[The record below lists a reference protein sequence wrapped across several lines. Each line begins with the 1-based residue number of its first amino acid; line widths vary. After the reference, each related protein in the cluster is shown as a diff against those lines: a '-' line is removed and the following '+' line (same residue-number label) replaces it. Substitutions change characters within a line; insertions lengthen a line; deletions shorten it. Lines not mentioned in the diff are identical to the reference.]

1 MNTTPAD
8 LRQASEEKYR
18 ALVEATGTGYLII
31 DAIGRV
37 LDANEEYVRLTGHG
51 ELGQILGRPVTDWTA
66 EHEREKNARAV
77 EQCARVGFIRNF
89 VIDYVDGKGRITPV
103 EINATTVG
111 VGDSLRIVSLCRD
124 VTERKQFEDVLRES
138 EERWKFALE
147 GAGDGVWDWNIQTGT
162 AVYSRRWK
170 EMLGYAEHEIG
181 NAAAEW
187 SSRVHP
193 DDMADVMAKIQ
204 AHIAGETPSAAV
216 EFRMLCKD
224 GSWKWTLG
232 RGMVVSRG
240 SEGQPL
246 RLVGTNTDISERK
259 CAEAALK
266 EQKDFFHLI
275 AETIGDF
282 IAVLDLD
289 GRRIYNS
296 PSYSHFFGTATDL
309 RGTDSF
315 NEVHADDRERVRQV
329 FRDTVATGKGR
340 QIQYRMQLANGS
352 IREMESMGN
361 LIRDQDGRA
370 KRVVVVSRD
379 ITERKQMEDEVRQMA
394 FYDPLTRLPNR
405 RLLGDRL
412 GQCMAANKR
421 SACYGALMFLD
432 LDNFKPLNDGYG
444 HAVGDSLLV
453 EVARRLLGCVRQ
465 MDTVARFG
473 GDEFIVMLREL
484 NTDQDESTAQ
494 ARVIAEKIRLRLA
507 EPYALSVTQEGR
519 PDATVEH
526 QCTVSIGVTLFSDHE
541 ANTDDILKWADI
553 AMYEAKAAG
562 RNVIR
567 FNDRYGPPYFPGTPS
582 RT

>member
-1 MNTTPAD
+1 
-8 LRQASEEKYR
+8 
-18 ALVEATGTGYLII
+18 
-31 DAIGRV
+31 
-37 LDANEEYVRLTGHG
+37 
-51 ELGQILGRPVTDWTA
+51 
-66 EHEREKNARAV
+66 
-77 EQCARVGFIRNF
+77 
-89 VIDYVDGKGRITPV
+89 
-103 EINATTVG
+103 
-111 VGDSLRIVSLCRD
+111 
-124 VTERKQFEDVLRES
+124 
-138 EERWKFALE
+138 
-147 GAGDGVWDWNIQTGT
+147 
-162 AVYSRRWK
+162 
-170 EMLGYAEHEIG
+170 
-181 NAAAEW
+181 
-187 SSRVHP
+187 
-193 DDMADVMAKIQ
+193 
-204 AHIAGETPSAAV
+204 
-216 EFRMLCKD
+216 
-224 GSWKWTLG
+224 
-232 RGMVVSRG
+232 
-240 SEGQPL
+240 
-246 RLVGTNTDISERK
+246 
-259 CAEAALK
+259 
-266 EQKDFFHLI
+266 
-275 AETIGDF
+275 
-282 IAVLDLD
+282 
-289 GRRIYNS
+289 
-296 PSYSHFFGTATDL
+296 
-309 RGTDSF
+309 
-315 NEVHADDRERVRQV
+315 
-329 FRDTVATGKGR
+329 
-340 QIQYRMQLANGS
+340 MQLANGS

-484 NTDQDESTAQ
+484 NADQDESTAQ

-526 QCTVSIGVTLFSDHE
+526 RCTVSIGVTLFSDHE

-567 FNDRYGPPYFPGTPS
+567 FNDRYCPPYFLGANGS
-582 RT
+582 G